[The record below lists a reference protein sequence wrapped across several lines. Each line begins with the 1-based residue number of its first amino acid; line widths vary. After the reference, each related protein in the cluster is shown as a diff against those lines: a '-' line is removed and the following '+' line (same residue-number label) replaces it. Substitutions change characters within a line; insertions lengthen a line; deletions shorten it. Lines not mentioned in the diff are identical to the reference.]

1 MKLNI
6 YQKVAIATVFATLF
20 LILVGGLVRAT
31 GAGMGCPDWP
41 KCFGQFIP
49 PTHVAE
55 LPENYK
61 TVFVEQRIEKNKKIV
76 GYLNS
81 LGFNELAETI
91 ENDPNV
97 RKEEEFNAV
106 KTWIEYVNRL
116 VGAVIGIL
124 VLATFITSL
133 RYWKTDKVIP
143 ITSFTALILT
153 LFQAWLGSIV
163 VSTNLL
169 PGTITI
175 HMVFA
180 MIIVTVLLYGA
191 FRATRGMFIIE
202 IEEGLRTKIYW
213 SGIILLILTTV
224 QMVLGT
230 QVREAVDAVKLTT
243 DIERAG
249 WLDQAGIVFLIH
261 RSFSWIILIAG
272 VYLISVFWRNDIDG
286 VLYKLGIANFAL
298 IITQIV
304 VGVGLEYLAMAAPLQ
319 VIHLVGIALMICTQF
334 LMILMVSNA
343 GETTVSQAVG

>member
-41 KCFGQFIP
+41 KCFGEFIP
-49 PTHVAE
+49 PTHVSE

-61 TVFVEQRIEKNKKIV
+61 EVFVEQRIEKNKKIV
-76 GYLNS
+76 SYLNS
-81 LGFNELAETI
+81 LGFTELAETI

-97 RKEEEFNAV
+97 RKEEDFNAI
-106 KTWIEYVNRL
+106 KTWTEYINRL
-116 VGAVIGIL
+116 VGALIGIL
-124 VLATFITSL
+124 VFATFITSL

-143 ITSFTALILT
+143 ITAFAAVVLT

-191 FRATRGMFIIE
+191 FRATKSLFVIE
-202 IEEGLRTKIYW
+202 VEEGVRKKIYW
-213 SGIILLILTTV
+213 SGILLLVLTTV

-230 QVREAVDAVKLTT
+230 QVREVVDAIKLTT
-243 DIERAG
+243 DIERSG
-249 WLDQAGIVFLIH
+249 WLDQAGAVFLIH

-272 VYLISVFWRNDIDG
+272 VYVMSIFWRNEING

-298 IITQIV
+298 IILQIA
-304 VGVGLEYLAMAAPLQ
+304 VGVGLEYLGMASPLQ
-319 VIHLVGIALMICTQF
+319 VIHLVGIALMICAQF
-334 LMILMVSNA
+334 LMILLVSESRKSIA
-343 GETTVSQAVG
+343 SPAIG